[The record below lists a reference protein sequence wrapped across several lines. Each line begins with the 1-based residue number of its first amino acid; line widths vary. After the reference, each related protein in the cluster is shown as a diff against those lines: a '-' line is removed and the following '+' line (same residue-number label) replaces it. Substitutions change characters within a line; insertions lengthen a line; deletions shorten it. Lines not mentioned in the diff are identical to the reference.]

1 MRLIYKPFGI
11 VLGVLSG
18 IVVARPVFNQVWGAF
33 ADEEPPDATTRDIHW
48 AKLLLAAA
56 VQGMVFRVVRVL
68 VDRGLAKVWAGLT
81 GTWPGEKRPART

>member
-1 MRLIYKPFGI
+1 MRLIYKPIGI

-33 ADEEPPDATTRDIHW
+33 ADEEPPTATTRDINW
-48 AKLLLAAA
+48 SRLLLAAA

-68 VDRGLAKVWAGLT
+68 VDRGLANVWAGLT